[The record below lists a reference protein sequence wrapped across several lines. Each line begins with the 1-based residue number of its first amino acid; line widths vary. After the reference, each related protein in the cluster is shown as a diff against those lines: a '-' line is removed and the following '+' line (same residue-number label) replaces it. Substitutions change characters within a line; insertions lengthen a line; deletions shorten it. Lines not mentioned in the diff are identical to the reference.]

1 MALRILEIVV
11 PQDVTQRAVELCSSV
26 ETLGTWHA
34 SLEEGLALVRVL
46 VESEKLDAL
55 IHASENQF
63 GHEPGY
69 RIMLLSVDA
78 TLPRPVATSV
88 TDAPAEEPSLNPE
101 RVACAELVENLS
113 GGVRVTRTFL
123 LTAALSTIVAVFGLA
138 RNDATIVIGAM
149 VIAPLLTPSMA
160 LSLATTLGDGSLAR
174 RAVVAGGISMALAAT
189 IAFTLGLVLSV
200 DVSVGE
206 IARRSSVDLT
216 DIVLALAAGS
226 AGALALTSGLP
237 GVLVGVMVAVALLP
251 PLVVTSLMAAAGQ
264 WDAVIRAALLVTT
277 NLICVNLAGVAT
289 FFLQNVRPQHWWEAH
304 RARKMVR
311 YAAGIWLALLMLLGA
326 AIYLSDAS

>member
-1 MALRILEIVV
+1 
-11 PQDVTQRAVELCSSV
+11 
-26 ETLGTWHA
+26 
-34 SLEEGLALVRVL
+34 
-46 VESEKLDAL
+46 
-55 IHASENQF
+55 
-63 GHEPGY
+63 
-69 RIMLLSVDA
+69 MLLSVDA
-78 TLPRPVATSV
+78 TLPRPVAPSPA
-88 TDAPAEEPSLNPE
+88 TDAPADEPPLKPE
-101 RVACAELVENLS
+101 RVACAELVKNLS

-123 LTAALSTIVAVFGLA
+123 FTAALSTIVAVFGLI

-174 RAVVAGGISMALAAT
+174 RAVAAGGISMALAAA
-189 IAFTLGLVLSV
+189 IAFALGLVLSV

-206 IARRSSVDLT
+206 IVRRSSVDLT

-226 AGALALTSGLP
+226 SGALALTSGLP
-237 GVLVGVMVAVALLP
+237 EMLVGVMVAVALLA

-264 WDAVIRAALLVTT
+264 WDAVIRAALLVMT

-289 FFLQNVRPQHWWEAH
+289 FLLQNVRPQHWWETH

-311 YAAGIWLALLMLLGA
+311 FAAGIWLVLLMLLGA
-326 AIYLSDAS
+326 AIYLSDVP